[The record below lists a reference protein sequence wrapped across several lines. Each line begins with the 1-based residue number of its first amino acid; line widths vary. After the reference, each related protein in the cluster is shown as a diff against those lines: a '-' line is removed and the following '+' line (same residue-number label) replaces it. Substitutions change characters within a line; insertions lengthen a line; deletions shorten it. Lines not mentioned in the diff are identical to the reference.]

1 MDIKKQINMCF
12 FMSITFNHSKS
23 FGNIRRG
30 IKRMLIVIGNAK
42 QCKAQVCLMRFIYD
56 TFAFVT
62 KAVWIGYHLLRTFI
76 LKYCICVM
84 NLVYENCTNKKN
96 YHCGCLV
103 NCLIKVFEIDF
114 HMSRQYWWLH
124 MVFDINVRFL

>member
-1 MDIKKQINMCF
+1 MDIEKQINMCL
-12 FMSITFNHSKS
+12 FMSIIFNYSKS

-62 KAVWIGYHLLRTFI
+62 KVVVTT
-76 LKYCICVM
+76 YCG
-84 NLVYENCTNKKN
+84 LSY
-96 YHCGCLV
+96 
-103 NCLIKVFEIDF
+103 
-114 HMSRQYWWLH
+114 
-124 MVFDINVRFL
+124 